1 MTKDEPIELKLSKG
15 GAIQTHIWSEL
26 WWLYPGEGSDK
37 AVRRS
42 VANGL
47 WYMTKGYE
55 ERTVVTH
62 GPFDSLEQVEMLIHM
77 GMIDEYRT

>member
-1 MTKDEPIELKLSKG
+1 MTKAELIELKLSKG
-15 GAIQTHIWSEL
+15 SATQMHIWSEL
-26 WWLYPGEGSDK
+26 WWLYPCGGSDA

-55 ERTVVTH
+55 EHTVVTH
-62 GPFDSLEQVEMLIHM
+62 GPFDSLEQVEMLIRM